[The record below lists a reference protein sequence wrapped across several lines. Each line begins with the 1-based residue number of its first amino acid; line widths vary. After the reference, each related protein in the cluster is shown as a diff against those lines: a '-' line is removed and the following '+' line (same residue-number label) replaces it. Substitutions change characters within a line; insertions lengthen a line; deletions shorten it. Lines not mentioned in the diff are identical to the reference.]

1 MSDGISYHLKELV
14 SASHGIKPSAREQH
28 VLDNEIVLM
37 VGPKLFS
44 NLGAKA
50 NLELWSVSEPRL

>member
-1 MSDGISYHLKELV
+1 MSPYRRFLV
-14 SASHGIKPSAREQH
+14 I
-28 VLDNEIVLM
+28 VVVLM